1 MENRKK
7 FYSSNDTIQ
16 ERYEKICGVL
26 GAYKKG
32 YLDKQ
37 DLTFAIKNAF
47 VSKIYVS
54 CEVVKALSPD
64 LLPNDLKELYLKLI
78 NDGVLDLMGNG
89 TGPLM
94 ASYLSICEIGTVVSR
109 LRKTHPTMPH
119 LRIEHVIPGEV
130 YLNKVIDLFD
140 KNTFT
145 FDEFIKIFKVVSI
158 CIVTDKENK
167 ELDKGLRNSMPSGNG
182 DFLSDPFARYK
193 EKDIKIW
200 RLCY

>member
-7 FYSSNDTIQ
+7 YYSSTDTIQ
-16 ERYEKICGVL
+16 DRYNKISGVL
-26 GAYKKG
+26 GAYKNK

-54 CEVVKALSPD
+54 CEVVKALSPN
-64 LLPNDLKELYLKLI
+64 LLPDDIKKMYLKLI
-78 NDGVLDLMGNG
+78 NEGVLDLIENG
-89 TGPLM
+89 TGPLK
-94 ASYLSICEIGTVVSR
+94 ASYLSICELGTIVSR
-109 LRKTHPTMPH
+109 LRKKDPTMPH

-130 YLNKVIDLFD
+130 YLKEVIDLFD
-140 KNTFT
+140 NNTFT

-167 ELDKGLRNSMPSGNG
+167 MLNQGLRNSMPLGKGGFISHP
-182 DFLSDPFARYK
+182 LARYK
-193 EKDIKIW
+193 EKNIKIW